1 MDPHMRFLSQL
12 WCRGSCECAH
22 RLPDSRAGADFPDRR
37 IFSGRSLR
45 MRLAAN
51 LLDRVE
57 RLYFAWLTPC
67 RRRIGKVGPCFVE
80 GPGCGTDGAP
90 PSMSRSGAPGF
101 TDIAR
106 KRGNRTMPLFPVLHI
121 EYPTNGFCLERVPQ
135 FVAQVK
141 QRGAGRAFFHLIPAE
156 SLPLAFE
163 SKL

>member
-1 MDPHMRFLSQL
+1 MPLFWVVYALPAED
-12 WCRGSCECAH
+12 RG
-22 RLPDSRAGADFPDRR
+22 L
-37 IFSGRSLR
+37 
-45 MRLAAN
+45 
-51 LLDRVE
+51 
-57 RLYFAWLTPC
+57 
-67 RRRIGKVGPCFVE
+67 RRIGKIGPCFGE

-121 EYPTNGFCLERVPQ
+121 EYPTNGFCLKHVPQ

-141 QRGAGRAFFHLIPAE
+141 RRGAGRAFFHLIPAE